1 MTNSCAASAAAE
13 QFVSKPF
20 RDSRM
25 AEVRTVVSS
34 WKASFAD
41 QRAVGGEAIVRFC
54 GWEVEIEL
62 AGVGGVRVPRYVTRG

>member
-1 MTNSCAASAAAE
+1 MINSCAASAAAE

-25 AEVRTVVSS
+25 TEVRTVVSS

-41 QRAVGGEAIVRFC
+41 QRAVGEAIVRFC

-62 AGVGGVRVPRYVTRG
+62 AGVEGVRGRRCH